1 MRAVLLDLG
10 SIHTLFSFA
19 ILICGFLACCW
30 GYQACLVMILNW
42 MIVLL
47 DLLAVENLLEAFDAK
62 KSGTRPSSF
71 EDLISI
77 WKGLQ

>member
-1 MRAVLLDLG
+1 
-10 SIHTLFSFA
+10 
-19 ILICGFLACCW
+19 
-30 GYQACLVMILNW
+30 MILNW